1 MKVTLRAINKS
12 DHAFNQEIEKKNLT
26 TQEIPLNCA
35 NNETQDSLTTV
46 RDRNIEGRYK
56 YKGASYMTS
65 NLFEAERLKNRVL
78 HQEAAIKLAQTG
90 DRVPSPYI
98 NKISALIYSQKN
110 QKFIRTATFWLL

>member
-35 NNETQDSLTTV
+35 NNENHTLTTV

-56 YKGASYMTS
+56 YIGASYMTS
-65 NLFEAERLKNRVL
+65 NLFEAERLKNSVL
-78 HQEAAIKLAQTG
+78 HQEAAIKLVQTG
-90 DRVPSPYI
+90 DRVPSP
-98 NKISALIYSQKN
+98 
-110 QKFIRTATFWLL
+110 